1 MITSHRSKT
10 KRLGELLVE
19 KGLLT
24 EEQCRHALDIQK
36 KTGRRLGQAIIELGF
51 VKEEELLQV
60 LSKQMT
66 LPHIWLRKGL
76 IDPKI
81 INIISAEKARLH
93 KIIPMFRIKNNL
105 ILATS
110 DPQAIFVIDE
120 IEEATG
126 LAVQPVLTRSN
137 DIDKAIEE
145 YYGGSV
151 EIPDYIGNFDEEAIH
166 LVESRAQYDFQKI
179 EEMSEGSPII
189 NLVNMIILRAIR
201 DKASDIHIEPDKKRL
216 RIRYRVDGILY
227 EAMTQKLDYHPAVVS
242 RLKVMA
248 NLDIAERRMPQDGRI
263 QVMVEGRTVDLRFSS
278 MPGILGEKIVLR
290 ILDKRNAILDLN
302 HLGFSEETLSTLKR
316 FIKRPFGLILV
327 TGPTGSGKTTTL
339 YAAIN
344 HLNSLEKNIV
354 TIEDPVEYQMEI
366 VNQNQVKDSTGL
378 TFSVILRHTLR
389 QDPDIIMVGEIRDK
403 ETAEIAIQA
412 SLTGHMVLSTLHTND
427 SPSAITRLL
436 DMGIEPYLISSSLTG
451 VIAQRL
457 VRTICP
463 KCTMLYY
470 PSTAIL
476 ERYGWKEERHLQL
489 AKGKGCPECYDSGY
503 KGRMGLYELLEVTED
518 VQSLILTNPSLEE
531 IRRHLK
537 GKGNITMEIEGVK
550 RVREQL
556 TTFEEVSRAVTLG
569 GV

>member
-1 MITSHRSKT
+1 MITSIRSKP
-10 KRLGELLVE
+10 KRLGELLIE
-19 KGLLT
+19 KGLIT
-24 EEQCRHALDIQK
+24 EKQCQHALDTQK
-36 KTGRRLGQAIIELGF
+36 KTGKRLGQIIIELGF
-51 VKEEELLQV
+51 IKEDELLQI
-60 LSKQMT
+60 LSKQMA

-76 IDPKI
+76 IDSKI
-81 INIISAEKARLH
+81 INIIPAEKARLY
-93 KIIPMFRIKNNL
+93 KIIPMFRVKNNL

-110 DPQAIFVIDE
+110 DPQAIFIFDE

-126 LAVQPVLTRSN
+126 LTVQPVLSRSN
-137 DIDKAIEE
+137 DIEKAIEE

-151 EIPDYIGNFDEEAIH
+151 EIPDYVGNFDEGAIS
-166 LVESRAQYDFQKI
+166 LVESQAQYDFQKI
-179 EEMSEGSPII
+179 EEMADGSPII

-201 DKASDIHIEPDKKRL
+201 DKASDIHIEPDKKKL

-227 EAMTQKLDYHPAVVS
+227 EVITHKLDLHPAIVS

-290 ILDKRNAILDLN
+290 VLDKKNAILDLN
-302 HLGFSEETLSTLKR
+302 LLGFSAETLSTFKR
-316 FIKRPFGLILV
+316 LLKRPFGLLLV

-339 YAAIN
+339 YGAIN
-344 HLNSLEKNIV
+344 YLNSLEKNIV

-366 VNQNQVKDSTGL
+366 VNQNQVKDSIGL
-378 TFSVILRHTLR
+378 SFSVILGHTLR

-412 SLTGHMVLSTLHTND
+412 SLTGHLVLSTLHTND

-457 VRTICP
+457 IRTICP
-463 KCTMLYY
+463 KCKTLFY
-470 PSTAIL
+470 PSTTIL
-476 ERYGWKEERHLQL
+476 KKYEWSEEKNLQL
-489 AKGKGCPECYDSGY
+489 AKGKGCPDCYDSGY
-503 KGRMGLYELLEVTED
+503 KGRMGLYEFLEINED
-518 VQSLILTNPSLEE
+518 LQSLILTNPSLEE
-531 IRRHLK
+531 IRKYLK
-537 GKGNITMEIEGVK
+537 DRGEVNMETEGIMK
-550 RVREQL
+550 VRKQV
-556 TTFEEVSRAVTLG
+556 TTFEEVQRAVTLG
-569 GV
+569 GA

>member
-19 KGLLT
+19 KGLIT
-24 EEQCRHALDIQK
+24 EEQCQHALDIQK
-36 KTGRRLGQAIIELGF
+36 KTGRRLGEAIIELGF

-60 LSKQMT
+60 LSKQMA

-166 LVESRAQYDFQKI
+166 LVESKAQYDFQKI

-227 EAMTQKLDYHPAVVS
+227 EAVTQKIDYHPAVVS

-263 QVMVEGRTVDLRFSS
+263 QVVVEGRTVDLRFSS

-302 HLGFSEETLSTLKR
+302 HLGFSEEALSTVKR

-344 HLNSLEKNIV
+344 YLNSLEKNIV

-366 VNQNQVKDSTGL
+366 INQNQVKDSTGL

-463 KCTMLYY
+463 KCKVLYY
-470 PSTAIL
+470 PSTTIL

-518 VQSLILTNPSLEE
+518 VQSLTLANPSLEE

-569 GV
+569 GA

>member
-366 VNQNQVKDSTGL
+366 VNQNQVKDSIGL

-537 GKGNITMEIEGVK
+537 DKGSIAMEIEGVK

-569 GV
+569 GI

>member
-302 HLGFSEETLSTLKR
+302 HLGFSEEALSTVKR

-344 HLNSLEKNIV
+344 YLNSLEKNIV

-366 VNQNQVKDSTGL
+366 INQNQVKDSTGL

>member
-1 MITSHRSKT
+1 MITSIRSKP

-19 KGLLT
+19 KGLIT
-24 EEQCRHALDIQK
+24 EEQCKHALDTQK
-36 KTGRRLGQAIIELGF
+36 KTGKRLGQVIIELGF
-51 VKEEELLQV
+51 IKEDELLQI
-60 LSKQMT
+60 LSKQMA

-81 INIISAEKARLH
+81 INSIPGEKARLY
-93 KIIPMFRIKNNL
+93 KIMPMFKIKNNL
-105 ILATS
+105 IMATS
-110 DPQAIFVIDE
+110 DPQAIFIFDE

-126 LAVQPVLTRSN
+126 LVIQPVLSRSS

-145 YYGGSV
+145 YYGGAV
-151 EIPDYIGNFDEEAIH
+151 EIPDYIGNFEENAIH
-166 LVESRAQYDFQKI
+166 LVESQTQYDFQKI
-179 EEMSEGSPII
+179 DEMAEGSPII

-201 DKASDIHIEPDKKRL
+201 DKASDIHIEPDKKKL

-227 EAMTQKLDYHPAVVS
+227 EVMTHKLELHPAMVS

-248 NLDIAERRMPQDGRI
+248 NLDIAERRLPQDGRI
-263 QVMVEGRTVDLRFSS
+263 QVMVEGRAVDLRFSS

-290 ILDKRNAILDLN
+290 ILDKKNAILDLN
-302 HLGFSEETLSTLKR
+302 YLGFSEETLSTFKR
-316 FIKRPFGLILV
+316 LVKRPFGLILV

-344 HLNSLEKNIV
+344 YLNSLEKNIV

-366 VNQNQVKDSTGL
+366 VNQNQVKEAIGL
-378 TFSVILRHTLR
+378 SFSVILRHTLR

-412 SLTGHMVLSTLHTND
+412 SLTGHLVLSTLHTND

-463 KCTMLYY
+463 KCTTLYY
-470 PSTAIL
+470 PSTTIL
-476 ERYGWKEERHLQL
+476 KRYEWENEKHLQL
-489 AKGKGCPECYDSGY
+489 ARGKGCPECYDSGY
-503 KGRMGLYELLEVTED
+503 KGRMGLYELLETTEGL
-518 VQSLILTNPSLEE
+518 QSLILTNPSLEE
-531 IRRHLK
+531 MKKHLRD
-537 GKGNITMEIEGVK
+537 GGYVNMEIEGVK
-550 RVREQL
+550 KVREQM

-569 GV
+569 GL

>member
-227 EAMTQKLDYHPAVVS
+227 EAVTQKLDYHPAVVS

-302 HLGFSEETLSTLKR
+302 HLGCSEETLSTLKK

-344 HLNSLEKNIV
+344 YLNSLEKNIV

-366 VNQNQVKDSTGL
+366 INQNQVKNSTGL

-463 KCTMLYY
+463 KCKVLYY
-470 PSTAIL
+470 PSTTIL

-531 IRRHLK
+531 MRRHLK
-537 GKGNITMEIEGVK
+537 GKGNITMETEGVK

-569 GV
+569 DA

>member
-1 MITSHRSKT
+1 MITSLRSKA
-10 KRLGELLVE
+10 KRLGELLLE
-19 KGLLT
+19 KGLIT
-24 EEQCRHALDIQK
+24 EEQCQRALDVQK
-36 KTGRRLGQAIIELGF
+36 KSGKRLGQTIIELGF

-60 LSKQMT
+60 LSKQMA

-81 INIISAEKARLH
+81 INIIPADKARLY
-93 KIIPMFRIKNNL
+93 KIIPMFKIKDNL

-110 DPQAIFVIDE
+110 DPQAIFIFDE
-120 IEEATG
+120 IEETTG
-126 LAVQPVLTRSN
+126 LSVQPVLTRSI

-151 EIPDYIGNFDEEAIH
+151 EIPDYIGNFDEESIH
-166 LVESRAQYDFQKI
+166 LVESQSQYDFQKI
-179 EEMSEGSPII
+179 EEMAEGSPII
-189 NLVNMIILRAIR
+189 NLVNMVILKAIK
-201 DKASDIHIEPDKKRL
+201 DKASDIHIEPDKKKL

-227 EAMTQKLDYHPAVVS
+227 EVMTHKLDFHPAIVS

-290 ILDKRNAILDLN
+290 ILDKKNAILDLN
-302 HLGFSEETLSTLKR
+302 LLGFSDETLSTFKR
-316 FIKRPFGLILV
+316 LLKRPFGLVLV

-339 YAAIN
+339 YGAIN
-344 HLNSLEKNIV
+344 YLNSLEKNIV

-366 VNQNQVKDSTGL
+366 INQNQVKDSIGL

-412 SLTGHMVLSTLHTND
+412 SLTGHLVLSTLHTND

-457 VRTICP
+457 IRTICSGC
-463 KCTMLYY
+463 KTLYY
-470 PSTAIL
+470 PSTTIL
-476 ERYGWKEERHLQL
+476 EKYGWGEERHLQL
-489 AKGKGCPECYDSGY
+489 AKGKGCPDCYDSGY
-503 KGRMGLYELLEVTED
+503 KGRMGLYELLEVTEEL
-518 VQSLILTNPSLEE
+518 QSLILTNPSLEE
-531 IRRHLK
+531 IRKHLNDK
-537 GKGNITMEIEGVK
+537 GKTNMEMEGIIK
-550 RVREQL
+550 VREQVS
-556 TTFEEVSRAVTLG
+556 TFEEVSRAVTLG

>member
-1 MITSHRSKT
+1 MITALRSKT
-10 KRLGELLVE
+10 KKLGELLVE
-19 KGLLT
+19 KGLIT
-24 EEQCRHALDIQK
+24 QEQCQHALDLQK
-36 KTGRRLGQAIIELGF
+36 KTGKRLGQVIIEVGF
-51 VKEEELLQV
+51 LKEEDLLQV
-60 LSKQMT
+60 LSKQMS

-81 INIISAEKARLH
+81 IDIISAEKARLY
-93 KIIPMFRIKNNL
+93 KIIPMFRVKNNL
-105 ILATS
+105 IIATS
-110 DPQAIFVIDE
+110 DPQAIFIFDE

-126 LAVQPVLTRSN
+126 LTVQPVLSRSN
-137 DIDKAIEE
+137 DIEKAIEE

-151 EIPDYIGNFDEEAIH
+151 EIPDYVGTFDEGAIS
-166 LVESRAQYDFQKI
+166 LVESQAQYDFQKI
-179 EEMSEGSPII
+179 EEMADGSPII

-201 DKASDIHIEPDKKRL
+201 DKASDIHIEPDKKKL

-227 EAMTQKLDYHPAVVS
+227 EVITHKLDLHPAIVS

-290 ILDKRNAILDLN
+290 VLDKKNAILDLN
-302 HLGFSEETLSTLKR
+302 LLGFSAETLSTFKR
-316 FIKRPFGLILV
+316 LLKRPFGLLLV

-339 YAAIN
+339 YGAIN
-344 HLNSLEKNIV
+344 YLNSLEKNIV

-366 VNQNQVKDSTGL
+366 VNQNQVKDSIGL
-378 TFSVILRHTLR
+378 SFSVILRHTLR

-412 SLTGHMVLSTLHTND
+412 SLTGHLVLSTLHTND

-457 VRTICP
+457 IRTICP
-463 KCTMLYY
+463 KCKTLFY

-476 ERYGWKEERHLQL
+476 EKYGWSKEKNLQIS
-489 AKGKGCPECYDSGY
+489 KGKGCPDCYDSGY
-503 KGRMGLYELLEVTED
+503 KGRMGLYEFLEINED
-518 VQSLILTNPSLEE
+518 LQSLVLTNPSLEE
-531 IRRHLK
+531 IRKYLK
-537 GKGNITMEIEGVK
+537 DKGEANMETEGIMK
-550 RVREQL
+550 VREQV
-556 TTFEEVSRAVTLG
+556 TTFEEVQRAVTLG
-569 GV
+569 GM

>member
-19 KGLLT
+19 KGLIT
-24 EEQCRHALDIQK
+24 EEQCQHALDIQK
-36 KTGRRLGQAIIELGF
+36 KTGRRLGEAIIELGF

-60 LSKQMT
+60 LSKQMA

-137 DIDKAIEE
+137 DIDKAIEG

-166 LVESRAQYDFQKI
+166 LVESKAQYDFQKI

-227 EAMTQKLDYHPAVVS
+227 EAVTQKLDYHPAVVS

-263 QVMVEGRTVDLRFSS
+263 QVAVEGRTVDLRFSS

-302 HLGFSEETLSTLKR
+302 HLGFSEEALSTLKR

-344 HLNSLEKNIV
+344 YLNSLEKNIV

-366 VNQNQVKDSTGL
+366 INQNQVKDSTGL

-463 KCTMLYY
+463 KCKVLYY
-470 PSTAIL
+470 PSTTIL

-518 VQSLILTNPSLEE
+518 VQSLTLANPSLEE

-537 GKGNITMEIEGVK
+537 DKGNITMEIEGVK

>member
-1 MITSHRSKT
+1 MISAIRSKP

-19 KGLLT
+19 KGVLT
-24 EEQCRHALDIQK
+24 EDQCKQALDFQK
-36 KTGRRLGQAIIELGF
+36 KTGKRLGQIVIELGL
-51 VKEEELLQV
+51 VKEDELLQV
-60 LSKQMT
+60 LSKQMD

-76 IDPKI
+76 IDPTI
-81 INIISAEKARLH
+81 INIVPGEKARLY
-93 KIIPMFRIKNNL
+93 KIMPMFKVKNNL

-110 DPQAIFVIDE
+110 DPQAIFVFDE
-120 IEEATG
+120 IEELTG
-126 LAVQPVLTRSN
+126 LSVQPVLSRSA

-145 YYGGSV
+145 YYGGAV
-151 EIPDYIGNFDEEAIH
+151 EVPDYVGDFDEGAIR
-166 LVESRAQYDFQKI
+166 LVESNAQFDLARI
-179 EEMSEGSPII
+179 GEMADGSPII
-189 NLVNMIILRAIR
+189 NFVNMIILRAIK
-201 DKASDIHIEPDKKRL
+201 DKASDIHIEPDKKKL
-216 RIRYRVDGILY
+216 RVRYRVDGIMY
-227 EAMTQKLDYHPAVVS
+227 EVMTQKIDLHPAVVS

-248 NLDIAERRMPQDGRI
+248 SIDIAERRMPQDGRI

-344 HLNSLEKNIV
+344 YLNTLEKNIV

-366 VNQNQVKDSTGL
+366 INQNQVKDSTGL

-436 DMGIEPYLISSSLTG
+436 DMGIEPYMISSSLTG

-457 VRTICP
+457 
-463 KCTMLYY
+463 
-470 PSTAIL
+470 
-476 ERYGWKEERHLQL
+476 
-489 AKGKGCPECYDSGY
+489 
-503 KGRMGLYELLEVTED
+503 
-518 VQSLILTNPSLEE
+518 
-531 IRRHLK
+531 
-537 GKGNITMEIEGVK
+537 
-550 RVREQL
+550 
-556 TTFEEVSRAVTLG
+556 
-569 GV
+569 

>member
-1 MITSHRSKT
+1 MTTSLRSKT

-19 KGLLT
+19 KGLIT
-24 EEQCRHALDIQK
+24 AEQCQHALDMQK

-51 VKEEELLQV
+51 IKEEELLQV
-60 LSKQMT
+60 LSKQMS

-81 INIISAEKARLH
+81 IDIIPGEKARLY
-93 KIIPMFRIKNNL
+93 KIIPMFKVKNNL

-110 DPQAIFVIDE
+110 DPQAIFIFDE
-120 IEEATG
+120 IEQTTG
-126 LAVQPVLTRSN
+126 LIVQPVLTRSS

-151 EIPDYIGNFDEEAIH
+151 DIPDYIGSFGEGAIH
-166 LVESRAQYDFQKI
+166 LVETQTQYDSQKI
-179 EEMSEGSPII
+179 EEMSEGSPIS

-201 DKASDIHIEPDKKRL
+201 DKASDIHIEPDKKKL

-227 EAMTQKLDYHPAVVS
+227 EVMTQKIDLHPAIAS

-248 NLDIAERRMPQDGRI
+248 NLDISERRMPQDGRI
-263 QVMVEGRTVDLRFSS
+263 QVMVEGRAVDLRFSS

-290 ILDKRNAILDLN
+290 ILDKKSAILDLN
-302 HLGFSEETLSTLKR
+302 HLGFSEGTLSTFQRLL
-316 FIKRPFGLILV
+316 KRPFGLILV

-344 HLNSLEKNIV
+344 YLNSIEKNIV

-366 VNQNQVKDSTGL
+366 INQNQVKDSIGL

-412 SLTGHMVLSTLHTND
+412 SLTGHLVLSTLHTND
-427 SPSAITRLL
+427 SPSAMTRLL
-436 DMGIEPYLISSSLTG
+436 DMGIEPYLIASSLTG

-457 VRTICP
+457 VRTICS
-463 KCTMLYY
+463 KCKTLYY
-470 PSTAIL
+470 PSAAIL
-476 ERYGWKEERHLQL
+476 EKYGWKEERHLQL

-503 KGRMGLYELLEVTED
+503 KGRMGLYEFLEITD
-518 VQSLILTNPSLEE
+518 DIQSLILTNPSLEE
-531 IRRHLK
+531 LRRHLK
-537 GKGNITMEIEGVK
+537 DKGNINMEMEGIMK
-550 RVREQL
+550 VREQV

-569 GV
+569 AV

>member
-1 MITSHRSKT
+1 MITFHRSKT

-19 KGLLT
+19 KGLIT
-24 EEQCRHALDIQK
+24 EEQCQHALDIQK

-51 VKEEELLQV
+51 VKEDELLQV
-60 LSKQMT
+60 LSKQMA

-151 EIPDYIGNFDEEAIH
+151 ELPDYIGNFDEEAIH
-166 LVESRAQYDFQKI
+166 LVESKAQYDFQKI

-189 NLVNMIILRAIR
+189 NLVNMMILRAIR

-227 EAMTQKLDYHPAVVS
+227 EAMIQKLDNHPAVVS

-248 NLDIAERRMPQDGRI
+248 NLDIAERRLPQDGRI

-278 MPGILGEKIVLR
+278 MPGILGEKVVLR

-302 HLGFSEETLSTLKR
+302 HLGFSEEALSTVKR

-344 HLNSLEKNIV
+344 YLNSLEKNIV

-366 VNQNQVKDSTGL
+366 INQNQVKDSIGL

-463 KCTMLYY
+463 KCKVLYY
-470 PSTAIL
+470 PSTTIL

-489 AKGKGCPECYDSGY
+489 AKGKGCPDCYDSGY

-518 VQSLILTNPSLEE
+518 VQSLILSNPSLEE

-537 GKGNITMEIEGVK
+537 GKGDITMEMEGVK

-569 GV
+569 GA

>member
-19 KGLLT
+19 KGLIT
-24 EEQCRHALDIQK
+24 EEQCQHALDIQK

-60 LSKQMT
+60 LSKQMA

-126 LAVQPVLTRSN
+126 LAVQPVLTRAN

-151 EIPDYIGNFDEEAIH
+151 EVPDYIGNFDEEAIH

-302 HLGFSEETLSTLKR
+302 HLGCSEETLSTLKR

-344 HLNSLEKNIV
+344 YLNSLEKNIV

-366 VNQNQVKDSTGL
+366 INQNQVKDSTGL

-463 KCTMLYY
+463 KCKILYY
-470 PSTAIL
+470 PSTTIL

-518 VQSLILTNPSLEE
+518 VQSLILTNPSLDE

-569 GV
+569 GA

>member
-110 DPQAIFVIDE
+110 DPQAIFVMDE

-166 LVESRAQYDFQKI
+166 LVESKAQYDFQKI

-227 EAMTQKLDYHPAVVS
+227 EAMTQKLDYPPAVVS

-366 VNQNQVKDSTGL
+366 VNQNQVKDSIGL